1 MKLFVCVWFVL
12 SFYGSSFAAWNDIT
26 PGPTLAADIQAFEN
40 LDYSVA
46 FMLTAE
52 NYANQQLTVS
62 QSIIKSGV
70 IVDDAKNIGP
80 GMAEVMSGRKTSMT
94 ATGCHGVVSWKIGST
109 GKMLVVMYDLP
120 YEYHVM
126 TFLSWVMSDDT
137 LWYNN
142 MLAVGIIP
150 QGDITEHY
158 NMMYYGAE
166 DGFKRK
172 TSTDGRPLR
181 YNEDPDYY
189 VEADIAGA
197 SKCSGYV
204 NLYPKNEDNL
214 ASDNVV
220 YDDYDSF
227 ANFHLMVAD
236 MESEN

>member
-1 MKLFVCVWFVL
+1 MKLFLCVWL
-12 SFYGSSFAAWNDIT
+12 SFSICGSSFAVWHDIT
-26 PGPTLAADIQAFEN
+26 MGPTYAAVLQSFQN

-46 FMLTAE
+46 FMLRAE
-52 NYANQQLTVS
+52 NYANQHLTVS

-70 IVDDAKNIGP
+70 IVDDAKNIRP
-80 GMAEVMSGRKTSMT
+80 GMAEGMSGRKPWMT

-120 YEYHVM
+120 YKYHVM
-126 TFLSWVMSDDT
+126 TFLSWVMSDDH

-142 MLAVGIIP
+142 MLAVGIFP

-166 DGFKRK
+166 DGFKRE
-172 TSTDGRPLR
+172 TSPHWHIR

-189 VEADIAGA
+189 VEADIAEA
-197 SKCSGYV
+197 SKFFAHV

-214 ASDNVV
+214 ASDNIV

-227 ANFHLMVAD
+227 ANFLRMRAD
-236 MESEN
+236 RESEN